1 MNSRER
7 LLGIVVGCLA
17 IIIGGFFIQRWVS
30 GKFATRYAEM
40 ERLTGDLKKF
50 KRQVQLSQAARRK
63 IANYA
68 ERSLP
73 ADPEVARTRYQ
84 NWLVSEMEFAEL
96 LVPDVRLQSTQVE
109 KDLFTRQ
116 TFAAE
121 AVGTLPQAVE
131 LLHSFY
137 SVDWLHRITQL
148 KLRPVK
154 DSKLLNIT
162 LHIEALSMLKS
173 VATEKLPDRPS
184 HRLEL
189 ADRNAY
195 YARIVGRNL
204 FGPRNQPP
212 KLTVSGS
219 QDVYLG
225 RDVDLSI
232 KWEDPDWLDNVYM
245 NLVEAPKDAK
255 LNQEN
260 GQLTWKPTEPG
271 TYEFLIEGIDDGF
284 PALHS
289 SQEKIV
295 INVKEQPKPPA
306 GPPAFDPAKFT
317 ILTSVLHY
325 EGQGEV
331 WLHVRPT
338 GQMVILH
345 QGDQFEV
352 GSVKGTVAEI
362 NEEDFAFDFEGKRRK
377 LGKGELLDQ
386 AKLTG
391 EISQVATPAKPAAA
405 EVEVKTKAV
414 DEAS

>member
-1 MNSRER
+1 M
-7 LLGIVVGCLA
+7 LGIIVGCLA
-17 IIIGGFFIQRWVS
+17 VIIGGFFIQRWVS
-30 GKFATRYAEM
+30 GKFTTRYAEM
-40 ERLTGDLKKF
+40 ERLTGDLKKL

-63 IANYA
+63 IADYA
-68 ERSLP
+68 EQSLP
-73 ADPEVARTRYQ
+73 ADPEIARTRYQ
-84 NWLVSEMEFAEL
+84 NWLVSEMELAEL

-162 LHIEALSMLKS
+162 LHIEAISMLKA
-173 VATEKLPDRPS
+173 VATDKLPDRPG

-195 YARIVGRNL
+195 FDRIVGRNL

-232 KWEDPDWLDNVYM
+232 KWEDADWLDNVYL
-245 NLVEAPKDAK
+245 NLVEGPKDAK
-255 LNQEN
+255 INQET
-260 GQLTWKPTEPG
+260 GQLTWKPAEPG

-284 PALHS
+284 PSLHS
-289 SQEKIV
+289 GREKIV
-295 INVKEQPKPPA
+295 INVKEQPKPA
-306 GPPAFDPAKFT
+306 AAPPAFDPAKFT

-345 QGDQFEV
+345 QGDEFEV

-362 NEEDFAFDFEGKRRK
+362 NDEDFAFDFQGQRRK
-377 LGKGELLDQ
+377 VGKGELLDQ
-386 AKLTG
+386 AKVIRELPQIAEPGRSPAG
-391 EISQVATPAKPAAA
+391 EI
-405 EVEVKTKAV
+405 EVKAKTV

>member
-17 IIIGGFFIQRWVS
+17 VIIGGFFIQRWVS
-30 GKFATRYAEM
+30 GKFTTRYDQI
-40 ERLTGDLKKF
+40 ERLSGDLKKF

-63 IANYA
+63 IADYA

-73 ADPEVARTRYQ
+73 ADPEIARTRYQ

-96 LVPDVRLQSTQVE
+96 LVPDVKLQQSVVE

-116 TFAAE
+116 TFVAE
-121 AVGTLPQAVE
+121 AVGTLPQVVE
-131 LLHSFY
+131 LMHSFY

-154 DSKLLNIT
+154 DSKLLNVS
-162 LHIEALSMLKS
+162 LHIEALSMLKA
-173 VATEKLPDRPS
+173 VATDKLPDRPS

-195 YARIVGRNL
+195 FDRIVNRNL

-225 RDVDLSI
+225 RDVDLSV
-232 KWEDPDWLDNVYM
+232 KWEDPDWLDNVYL
-245 NLVEAPKDAK
+245 NLVEGPKDAK
-255 LNQEN
+255 LNQET

-271 TYEFLIEGIDDGF
+271 KYEFLIEGIDDGY
-284 PALHS
+284 PSLHS
-289 SQEKIV
+289 SREKIV

-306 GPPAFDPAKFT
+306 APPSFDHAKFT

-352 GSVKGTVAEI
+352 GSVKGTIAEI

-377 LGKGELLDQ
+377 LGKGELLEQ
-386 AKLTG
+386 AKVIGDLP
-391 EISQVATPAKPAAA
+391 QVASPASSPAA

-414 DEAS
+414 EEAN